1 MSKPDLPEPIEPAPP
16 IAGATATVE
25 PLVQPPAS
33 ATTSGKSGGMMRSSA
48 IFSGLTLISR
58 LAGFARDLA
67 ISYAMGASASPAAD
81 AYNTALSFPNLFR
94 RIFAEG
100 AFAAAFVPAY
110 ARTLETEGPE
120 AADRVATDALAAV
133 ALVTVALTIA
143 AQLAMPWIMTV
154 INIGFLDD
162 PARFKLA
169 VILTQITMPYL
180 PCMAVAA
187 LLSGVLNAR
196 GRFIVSGA

>member
-1 MSKPDLPEPIEPAPP
+1 
-16 IAGATATVE
+16 
-25 PLVQPPAS
+25 
-33 ATTSGKSGGMMRSSA
+33 MMRSSA
-48 IFSGLTLISR
+48 IFSGLTLVSR
-58 LAGFARDLA
+58 LAGFARDVV
-67 ISYAMGASASPAAD
+67 ISAALGASAGPAAD

-110 ARTLETEGPE
+110 SRRLTKDGPE
-120 AADRVATDALAAV
+120 AADQVATDALAMIA
-133 ALVTVALTIA
+133 AVTVVLTIA
-143 AQLAMPWIMTV
+143 AQLAMPWIMGA

-180 PCMAVAA
+180 PCMAIAA

-196 GRFIVSGA
+196 GRFSKARWRTSSARPAWPGPRSWPCSWSWRRAD

>member
-1 MSKPDLPEPIEPAPP
+1 ASASTNPLAPEPP
-16 IAGATATVE
+16 
-25 PLVQPPAS
+25 
-33 ATTSGKSGGMMRSSA
+33 KSGGVMRSSA
-48 IFSGLTLISR
+48 IFSGLTLVSR
-58 LAGFARDLA
+58 LAGFARDIAVTAFL
-67 ISYAMGASASPAAD
+67 GASAGPAAD

-110 ARTLETEGPE
+110 ARKLQKGGAA
-120 AADRVATDALAAV
+120 AADRVAADSLAVLAV
-133 ALVTVALTIA
+133 ITVALTIV
-143 AQLAMPWIMTV
+143 AQLAMPWLMMA

-162 PARFKLA
+162 PDRYRLA

-180 PCMAVAA
+180 PCMAIAA